1 MLNIIINIVNIIV
14 GFCITARLNTLGFDV
29 TTKPNVFWS

>member
-1 MLNIIINIVNIIV
+1 MLNIFINIANIIV

-29 TTKPNVFWS
+29 TAKPNVFGS